1 MWLHLSLIG
10 LSLTLTA
17 PPAEEAAKLV
27 RQLGSTQFDERKAAE
42 EGLLRLGPAALPA
55 VRAGLKSG
63 DAEVRSRCRRL
74 VVQIEIADRARRADA
89 YATDLEGK
97 GRHDLPLREE
107 YEKLAGT
114 GPSARRL
121 FAEIVRANEPLLR
134 KVAADRVKGGDA
146 YQEECQAL
154 NEAGKAGTGQ
164 LAALLL
170 VSLVLKEDRADWKGP
185 TCFAHLLGNP
195 GLAEAVRDERL
206 GKPLGRLLL
215 AWADRQAVAEVT
227 SLQFFLYF
235 VNAAH
240 WKEGLPVVRRL
251 IRDRTAAWVNLRM
264 SGVVVLGKVGGTDAA
279 AELEKLWDDD
289 MVLFI
294 SPDKHQAK
302 ARLGDQAL
310 AASIRLA
317 GRGPKDYG
325 VIQLEVALKGPGR
338 TWQIPVCWF
347 AADADRKAALKKWK
361 ARQSQ

>member
-1 MWLHLSLIG
+1 MWSHLSLVS
-10 LSLTLTA
+10 LSLA
-17 PPAEEAAKLV
+17 VAAAPAEEAAALV
-27 RQLGSTQFDERKAAE
+27 KKLGSPAFAERKAAE
-42 EGLLRLGPAALPA
+42 EGLLRLGVAALPA
-55 VRAGLKSG
+55 VRAGLKS
-63 DAEVRSRCRRL
+63 DDPEVRSRCRRL
-74 VVQIEIADRARRADA
+74 APQIESEDRARRADA
-89 YATDLEGK
+89 YAADLEGQ
-97 GRHDLPLREE
+97 GRHDLPLRAE
-107 YEKLAGT
+107 YEQLAGT
-114 GPSARRL
+114 GPAARRL

-134 KVAADRVKGGDA
+134 KVAADRARGRDA
-146 YQEECQAL
+146 YREECRAAHD
-154 NEAGKAGTGQ
+154 AGKAGAGQ

-185 TCFAHLLGNP
+185 VCFAHLLGNP
-195 GLAEAVRDERL
+195 GLPDAVQDGKL

-235 VNAAH
+235 VSAAE

-264 SGVVVLGKVGGTDAA
+264 PGVVVLGKVGGKDAA

-294 SPDKHQAK
+294 SPDKHRAK

-317 GRGPKDYG
+317 GQSPKDYG
-325 VIQLEVALKGPGR
+325 VIQMDVALKGPGGA
-338 TWQIPVCWF
+338 WPIPVHWF
-347 AADADRKAALKKWK
+347 ASDADRKAALRKWK
-361 ARQSQ
+361 AKAAK